1 MQAKAT
7 SWVLTGAM
15 LAGAAILPAAL
26 AAQEADEPVL
36 SADMP
41 VEEQLEE
48 REQVR
53 HELEQKDAAQAQAR
67 QRICDQARAELQQM
81 GDLPA
86 RQFMYKNEQGE
97 PVRMNEEE
105 HRAHLDKLRAAE
117 AENCQ

>member
-1 MQAKAT
+1 MQVKPT
-7 SWVLTGAM
+7 PSVLAGLL
-15 LAGAAILPAAL
+15 LAGAGMLPAAL
-26 AAQEADEPVL
+26 VAQETDEPAPPAEV
-36 SADMP
+36 SA
-41 VEEQLEE
+41 EEAEA

-53 HELEQKDAAQAQAR
+53 SELEQKQAEHAQAR

-86 RQFMYKNEQGE
+86 RRFMYTNEQGE
-97 PVRMNEEE
+97 PVRMSEEE